1 MALAPRPHSQ
11 HPSEIIAAHADRRSQ
26 AFLDEPAIYGRVVM
40 AARHASFARRQ
51 SVPGEF
57 CKAHSCQA
65 KESTMSRIISLH
77 VRRAVQA
84 LIVSL
89 MPALVWAGP
98 VDINTADAATIAKE
112 LQGIGLSRA
121 QAIVAY
127 REKNGAFRSVEDL
140 RKIKGIGA
148 KVLERNRANIK
159 VDGASRK

>member
-1 MALAPRPHSQ
+1 MLRRAPCPTLIPRPC
-11 HPSEIIAAHADRRSQ
+11 AA
-26 AFLDEPAIYGRVVM
+26 
-40 AARHASFARRQ
+40 
-51 SVPGEF
+51 
-57 CKAHSCQA
+57 
-65 KESTMSRIISLH
+65 
-77 VRRAVQA
+77 AVQA
-84 LIVSL
+84 LIVTL

-127 REKNGAFRSVEDL
+127 REKNGAFRSADDL

-159 VDGASRK
+159 VGQARRKAAVARMPERARPSDRALPVFRVSSRSCEHDGGAR